1 MVLISFCRLPNKAFT
16 IIFDFA
22 FFFKKKKKIDVS
34 KVSKERNQQ
43 KASSTQVAFTCSK
56 LRIETLEQCVK
67 YVQS

>member
-22 FFFKKKKKIDVS
+22 FLKKKKKKIDVS

>member
-22 FFFKKKKKIDVS
+22 FFLKKKKIDVS

>member
-22 FFFKKKKKIDVS
+22 FFKKKKIDVS

>member
-22 FFFKKKKKIDVS
+22 FFLKKKKKIDVS